1 MKHSNYSLLQAP
13 IGAAQPER
21 WGEGMNYKYLLAF
34 LLAITLSSAFG
45 AEQPSQNCD
54 VGPLTM
60 TYGKTQWL
68 VYSCNND
75 KAEGKAMLIV
85 VSAPGNPA
93 MPFYFLFFIKE
104 GGYHLYGEGTGD
116 KKVTDAAFS
125 ELQQLPEAEIAKLI
139 LQTRQVQAEKKKS
152 NARQSP

>member
-1 MKHSNYSLLQAP
+1 
-13 IGAAQPER
+13 
-21 WGEGMNYKYLLAF
+21 MNCKSLLAF
-34 LLAITLSSAFG
+34 FLAITLSSAFG

-54 VGPLTM
+54 VGPLTK

-75 KAEGKAMLIV
+75 KAEGKAMLVV

-93 MPFYFLFFIKE
+93 MPFYFLFSIKD

-125 ELQQLPEAEIAKLI
+125 ELQQLSEAEITKLI
-139 LQTRQVQAEKKKS
+139 WQTRQAQAQGKKS
-152 NARQSP
+152 NAKQSP